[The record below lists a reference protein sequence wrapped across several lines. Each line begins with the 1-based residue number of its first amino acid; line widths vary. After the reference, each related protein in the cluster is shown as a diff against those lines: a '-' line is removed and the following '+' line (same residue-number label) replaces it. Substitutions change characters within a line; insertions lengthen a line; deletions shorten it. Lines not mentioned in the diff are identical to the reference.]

1 MGCGGFSFFCGLLG
15 LGVWGPAFFF
25 RGGVGF
31 GCGESVV
38 VGSGFVSVFGELL
51 GGFVIALGSCGA
63 RVLAEAGFERDIQVD
78 ESIGDV
84 AGGGFVVLGN
94 EIGRASCRERVWWA
108 V

>member
-1 MGCGGFSFFCGLLG
+1 MGCGEFSFFCGLLG

-25 RGGVGF
+25 CGGVGF

-38 VGSGFVSVFGELL
+38 IGSGFVSVFGELL

-63 RVLAEAGFERDIQVD
+63 RVLAEAGFEGDIQVN

-94 EIGRASCRERVWWA
+94 VFVLLALGHY
-108 V
+108 